1 MRNPAG
7 ILVRI
12 SCLSFYL
19 KYHLQALL
27 LVGATALPQPESD
40 ERSYV
45 GVLSDFDYRKWDV
58 ERVEGEV
65 VRILKVNY
73 NQLPQQGKFY
83 FFCSR

>member
-12 SCLSFYL
+12 SCLSFCNIHL
-19 KYHLQALL
+19 KYHIQALL
-27 LVGATALPQPESD
+27 LVGATGLPQPESD

-73 NQLPQQGKFY
+73 NQLPQQGK
-83 FFCSR
+83 C